1 MCGFLGWQ
9 RAESAPW
16 SEAQI
21 AVQARALRALVHRGP
36 DDGSEARGAGWWM
49 GFRRLAILD
58 LSDHGR
64 QPMTFAGGLQ
74 TLTFNGEIYNF
85 RELRAAISPAT
96 LASSGDTAVLGTL
109 LTESG
114 VQPILPK
121 LRGMFAF
128 AWRDADT
135 HTVTLAR
142 DAFGIKPL
150 YYALT
155 DEGDLIYGSELRAVR
170 MLGAGGAL
178 CKNALADYLRWG
190 AVQAPETMFDGV
202 RCLPPGHLLVWRAGR
217 IEIKCWHLPAWPGRE
232 AWVHDVAEQRDL
244 VRTGVLAS
252 VKAHLV
258 SDVPVGVFL
267 SGGLDS
273 SLLTACMRE
282 AGPATIR
289 AFSIGYEERSGVPD
303 ESAAA
308 QKTAEFYG
316 CDFVRERLTADA
328 VESKLD
334 SYFDHM
340 DQPTGDALNTWL
352 VSQVAARE
360 VKVALSGLGA
370 DEWWAGYNH
379 HRLASIAARS
389 PLLGAGALMRVL
401 ASMLPHTVRGNR
413 LWKAAFHALGGAGSH
428 AEEWQ
433 AFARTILPADEVAA
447 LLSQP
452 SPASAGPNID
462 RTRASDSWLAD
473 LLLRETGTYLANT
486 LLRDNDVTSMAH
498 SLELRVPFVDV
509 QVFDLAG
516 RMPPEA
522 KLNLRRG
529 KQVLRDAFRDVLPP
543 WINDD
548 PGKKT
553 FTLPLMKW
561 MRLPKWRARIRDTL
575 TSQRCRERGWMD
587 ARRVDAICAR
597 FFDSRDE
604 TKSAWHLSQPVWMLY
619 VLEEWARR
627 NLGAAT

>member
-1 MCGFLGWQ
+1 MCGFLGWH
-9 RAESAPW
+9 RADSAPW
-16 SEAQI
+16 SETQ
-21 AVQARALRALVHRGP
+21 RALQTRALSALTHRGP
-36 DDGSEARGAGWWM
+36 DDGSEAHGAGWWM
-49 GFRRLAILD
+49 GFRRLSILD

-64 QPMTFAGGLQ
+64 QPMTFAGGRY

-85 RELRAAISPAT
+85 RDLRAT
-96 LASSGDTAVLGTL
+96 LEEKNLGSSGDTAVLGTL
-109 LTESG
+109 MTRAR
-114 VQPILPK
+114 VQDMLPR
-121 LRGMFAF
+121 LRGMFSL
-128 AWRDADT
+128 AWRDAEDGSL
-135 HTVTLAR
+135 TLAR
-142 DAFGIKPL
+142 DPFGIKPL

-155 DEGDLIYGSELRAVR
+155 DAGDLIYGSELRAVR
-170 MLGAGGAL
+170 MLGAGGAVSQL
-178 CKNALADYLRWG
+178 ALAQFLRWG

-202 RCLPPGHLLVWRAGR
+202 CCLPPGHLLIWRAGR
-217 IEIKCWHLPAWPGRE
+217 IEIKRWYEATWPGRE
-232 AWVHDVAEQRDL
+232 GWVEDPAQQERVVRD
-244 VRTGVLAS
+244 GVQAS

-273 SLLTACMRE
+273 TLLTACMRE
-282 AGPATIR
+282 AGQEKIR

-303 ESAAA
+303 ESEAA
-308 QKTAEFYG
+308 QKTADFYG

-328 VESKLD
+328 LESRLD

-379 HRLASIAARS
+379 HRLAAFAARS
-389 PLLGAGALMRVL
+389 PLLGAGALMRAMESVL
-401 ASMLPHTVRGNR
+401 PRAVRGNR
-413 LWKAAFHALGGAGSH
+413 TWKAAFYALGGAGRQ
-428 AEEWQ
+428 ADEWQ
-433 AFARTILPADEVAA
+433 TFARTILPADEVAA
-447 LLSQP
+447 LLNSP
-452 SPASAGPNID
+452 SAKPAGE
-462 RTRASDSWLAD
+462 RGTHRATDSWLAD
-473 LLLRETGTYLANT
+473 MLLRETETYLPNT

-498 SLELRVPFVDV
+498 SLELRVPLVDV
-509 QVFDLAG
+509 EVFELAG
-516 RMPPEA
+516 KMPPEA

-548 PGKKT
+548 SSKKT

-561 MRLPKWRARIRDTL
+561 MRLPKWQARIRDTL
-575 TSQRCRERGWMD
+575 TAQRCRERGLV
-587 ARRVDAICAR
+587 AAKEVDAICGR
-597 FFDSRDE
+597 FFDSRND

-627 NLGAAT
+627 NLPVQA